1 MYKQTLSK
9 ILQYFNNSSH
19 GKEKKKNKY
28 ITTTDEILKFIL
40 QKLKKNVQY

>member
-1 MYKQTLSK
+1 MYKQILSK

-19 GKEKKKNKY
+19 GKEKKNKY